1 MLYHDNRPRP
11 GQSLT
16 LKFVA
21 KLSLEV
27 EILAAL
33 KFLKIPPYCD
43 CWHGGALFSLAQAHR
58 MRNCY
63 SALLYCTIMF
73 LLCCANICQRYCC
86 MKTRYGFTAVAL
98 KVYDVL
104 ACVAVFSVSFQ
115 ASGSRARHGTEV
127 TKKKKEKKTLSPFLT
142 FCSRPMPSRDIPF
155 RYEETEKTATQAN
168 DVYDLAWVNSTGIIL
183 SIVRHLGQ
191 RELCRQKT
199 AFPAAFLAESLK
211 TNGTD

>member
-73 LLCCANICQRYCC
+73 LLCCANIILCQRYCC
-86 MKTRYGFTAVAL
+86 MKTRYGFT
-98 KVYDVL
+98 
-104 ACVAVFSVSFQ
+104 
-115 ASGSRARHGTEV
+115 
-127 TKKKKEKKTLSPFLT
+127 TLPPFLS

>member
-1 MLYHDNRPRP
+1 M
-11 GQSLT
+11 
-16 LKFVA
+16 
-21 KLSLEV
+21 
-27 EILAAL
+27 
-33 KFLKIPPYCD
+33 
-43 CWHGGALFSLAQAHR
+43 
-58 MRNCY
+58 
-63 SALLYCTIMF
+63 SAVLLYENAVWFHSGCPESVRRVSLRSSLFRF
-73 LLCCANICQRYCC
+73 L
-86 MKTRYGFTAVAL
+86 
-98 KVYDVL
+98 
-104 ACVAVFSVSFQ
+104 
-115 ASGSRARHGTEV
+115 SGSRARHGTEV
-127 TKKKKEKKTLSPFLT
+127 TKKKKKKTLPPFLT

>member
-73 LLCCANICQRYCC
+73 LLCCANTICQRYCC

-104 ACVAVFSVSFQ
+104 AC
-115 ASGSRARHGTEV
+115 
-127 TKKKKEKKTLSPFLT
+127 
-142 FCSRPMPSRDIPF
+142 
-155 RYEETEKTATQAN
+155 
-168 DVYDLAWVNSTGIIL
+168 VYDLAWVNSTGIIL

>member
-73 LLCCANICQRYCC
+73 LLCCANIICQRYCC

-127 TKKKKEKKTLSPFLT
+127 TKKKKKKRPFPRSYLFALAQCLRETSPSAMRKRKRLLRRLT
-142 FCSRPMPSRDIPF
+142 TYTTWP
-155 RYEETEKTATQAN
+155 
-168 DVYDLAWVNSTGIIL
+168 G
-183 SIVRHLGQ
+183 
-191 RELCRQKT
+191 
-199 AFPAAFLAESLK
+199 
-211 TNGTD
+211 

>member
-1 MLYHDNRPRP
+1 MNVYSVIKSLFKLSTYSESLNFRVMLFSRHLIFASLHFRDFRGVESKCLKDMLYHDNRPRP

-33 KFLKIPPYCD
+33 KFLKIPSYCD

-73 LLCCANICQRYCC
+73 LVCCANIICQRYCC

-104 ACVAVFSVSFQ
+104 ACVAVFSVSLQ
-115 ASGSRARHGTEV
+115 LSGRHAKKYGAYGTGEQQLGAHTSSV
-127 TKKKKEKKTLSPFLT
+127 WKKKTDKAYYLDVTLTCRIKKA
-142 FCSRPMPSRDIPF
+142 M
-155 RYEETEKTATQAN
+155 
-168 DVYDLAWVNSTGIIL
+168 
-183 SIVRHLGQ
+183 
-191 RELCRQKT
+191 
-199 AFPAAFLAESLK
+199 
-211 TNGTD
+211 

>member
-73 LLCCANICQRYCC
+73 LVCCANI
-86 MKTRYGFTAVAL
+86 MSAVLLYENAVWFHSGCPESVRRVSL
-98 KVYDVL
+98 RSSLFRFLIAEGDV
-104 ACVAVFSVSFQ
+104 
-115 ASGSRARHGTEV
+115 SRRHGARA
-127 TKKKKEKKTLSPFLT
+127 KS
-142 FCSRPMPSRDIPF
+142 
-155 RYEETEKTATQAN
+155 
-168 DVYDLAWVNSTGIIL
+168 
-183 SIVRHLGQ
+183 
-191 RELCRQKT
+191 
-199 AFPAAFLAESLK
+199 
-211 TNGTD
+211 